1 MIDLLQTRRVAT
13 ALFLIAPLFAPAAA
27 SDALAQAAGG
37 EPPPQAVTVMT
48 LKAQEVTL
56 TARLPG
62 RVVASGVAEVRPQV
76 NGVIQ
81 ERLFDEGAAVDVG
94 DPLYKID
101 AATYEARVAAA
112 QAQVAE
118 AAARYTASRK
128 DAERAADL
136 VQRKVGTQQALD
148 AAISQRDVDAATL
161 QVARAELNTA
171 EIDLARTTIRAQL
184 RGVVGRSLTTQG
196 ALVTSGQA
204 DPLAIIRALDPVYV
218 DVTQSAA
225 EILAWRRGDT
235 LDKIQGA
242 DTSVSLL
249 LADGGAYPQRG
260 EVTAAE
266 PYVNETTGVV
276 TLRMT
281 FDNPNQTLLPGMYVQ
296 VDMPQGVV
304 QNAILAPQQGVMRD
318 RRGNPIAYVVNA
330 DNVVEERSLTV
341 LQARG
346 NTWIVS
352 EGLQDG
358 DRIVIEGFQKTG
370 PGATVTPEEGLPVGA
385 APETN

>member
-370 PGATVTPEEGLPVGA
+370 PGATVTPEEGLPVGV

>member
-1 MIDLLQTRRVAT
+1 MIDLLQTRRAAT
-13 ALFLIAPLFAPAAA
+13 ALFLIAPLFASVAA

-37 EPPPQAVTVMT
+37 ERPPQAVTVMT

-76 NGVIQ
+76 DGVIQ
-81 ERLFDEGAAVDVG
+81 ERLFDEGATVDVG

-112 QAQVAE
+112 NAQVAE

-148 AAISQRDVDAATL
+148 SAISQRDVDAATL

-204 DPLAIIRALDPVYV
+204 DPLAIIRALDPIYV

-225 EILAWRRGDT
+225 EILAWRRGET

-249 LADGGAYPQRG
+249 LADGGAYPERG

-330 DNVVEERSLTV
+330 DNVVEERALTV

-346 NTWIVS
+346 NAWIVS

-358 DRIVIEGFQKTG
+358 DRILIEGFQKTG
-370 PGATVTPEEGLPVGA
+370 PGATVAPEEGMPIGA
-385 APETN
+385 AAATN